1 MTLTEINERLKKV
14 ENAIWYLEMADR
26 MTREEFDAYRKLM
39 YERSDLL
46 MEKRKLTV

>member
-26 MTREEFDAYRKLM
+26 MTMRERDTYRKLM
-39 YERSDLL
+39 DERSDLL
-46 MEKRKLTV
+46 TKKRKLTV